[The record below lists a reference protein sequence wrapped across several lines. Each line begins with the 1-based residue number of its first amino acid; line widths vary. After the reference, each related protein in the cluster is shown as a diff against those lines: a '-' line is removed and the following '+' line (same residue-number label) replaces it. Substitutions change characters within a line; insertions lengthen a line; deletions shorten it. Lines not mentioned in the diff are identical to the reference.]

1 MNIFEALRE
10 SHELQRSLCRRLVR
24 VKPAERDAVF
34 LMLKVELEAHAA
46 AEERFLYVP
55 MLMTNPGL
63 SSSRHAL
70 AEHHTIEELCE
81 DLSVP
86 DKRTAEWL
94 ETAKR
99 LSHKVHHHLREE
111 ERKFFQ
117 VAGKLISDAD
127 KRTLGRSYLKDL
139 VHMRQ
144 HYAQA
149 YKSLAVD
156 REGAVVMAGG

>member
-10 SHELQRSLCRRLVR
+10 SHELQRSLSRRLLR
-24 VKPAERDAVF
+24 VKPADRDAIF

-46 AEERFLYVP
+46 AEERFLYVS

-86 DKRTAEWL
+86 DKRTADWL

-149 YKSLAVD
+149 YKSLAVNRD
-156 REGAVVMAGG
+156 GVVVMAHA

>member
-24 VKPAERDAVF
+24 VTPADRDAVF

-86 DKRTAEWL
+86 DKRTADWL

-156 REGAVVMAGG
+156 RDGAVVMAGG

>member
-1 MNIFEALRE
+1 
-10 SHELQRSLCRRLVR
+10 
-24 VKPAERDAVF
+24 
-34 LMLKVELEAHAA
+34 
-46 AEERFLYVP
+46 

-86 DKRTAEWL
+86 DKRTADWL

-149 YKSLAVD
+149 YKSLAVNRD
-156 REGAVVMAGG
+156 GAVVMAHA